1 MGPEVMIL
9 IIIFRA
15 FSEYFIC
22 FSTRNKER
30 LALIEKALMPV
41 FL

>member
-9 IIIFRA
+9 IIIFETISGILSIFQLEIKA
-15 FSEYFIC
+15 FSP
-22 FSTRNKER
+22 
-30 LALIEKALMPV
+30 IEKALMPV